1 MEACPRAGTTGRA
14 GCRHR
19 GGRSS
24 RAEPAPY
31 PRCGWVGPPTA
42 TLEGP
47 RAWPP
52 ALGFLS
58 LPLRCWKAKR
68 RASCAQPRRARARRQ
83 PGPVR
88 VDRDRSHSEGSG
100 QEARDSGRGHGH
112 HLPLR
117 TLGGTSRR
125 PLGSRAPGRRGAGCG
140 GPRSGG
146 FPPSQPSSRG
156 IGGLASAARCCGE
169 PRAGEAHAGREW
181 DAAPPPVPPPTLL
194 LLRDPTG
201 WSSQAPCSLRALDG
215 RSQKLPWDSESRV
228 AERSRASLLPTPSSR
243 EADPL
248 TLLSPVW
255 PSLLKLL
262 APGAPFSPLRP

>member
-14 GCRHR
+14 GCRPR

-24 RAEPAPY
+24 RAEPAPS
-31 PRCGWVGPPTA
+31 PRCGWVDPPTA

-52 ALGFLS
+52 TLGFLS

-68 RASCAQPRRARARRQ
+68 RANCAQPRRAGARRQ

-100 QEARDSGRGHGH
+100 QEGRDTGRGHGH

-125 PLGSRAPGRRGAGCG
+125 PLGSRTPGRRGAGCG

-156 IGGLASAARCCGE
+156 IDGLASAARCCGE

-181 DAAPPPVPPPTLL
+181 DAAPRPGPPPH
-194 LLRDPTG
+194 PT
-201 WSSQAPCSLRALDG
+201 S
-215 RSQKLPWDSESRV
+215 
-228 AERSRASLLPTPSSR
+228 
-243 EADPL
+243 
-248 TLLSPVW
+248 
-255 PSLLKLL
+255 
-262 APGAPFSPLRP
+262 APGSHRMEFSGALFIAGAGWTLAKAAMGLREQGGREVRGVSAADAQQQGG